1 MSSFCWLTE
10 LQRVFGQHR
19 VEDALEGTELQRLGW
34 RHNFGLY
41 VVRGAMTQ
49 EDAKRLMAQSKCD
62 IAEIART
69 SPSLHRAVAL
79 QGNTKKKAL

>member
-10 LQRVFGQHR
+10 LQRVFGRHR
-19 VEDALEGTELQRLGW
+19 VEDALEGTELKHLG
-34 RHNFGLY
+34 RTYEFGLY

-62 IAEIART
+62 MAEIART
-69 SPSLHRAVAL
+69 SANRHRAVAL
-79 QGNTKKKAL
+79 